1 MKDTKRRNFLKK
13 SSLGV
18 SALSAGAWES
28 LAGIDTDKLPADFL
42 LALNLAGNARDEQE
56 RFRLLKLAS
65 EQPNVNEEVGQHLQK
80 LLKVADLWANGK
92 EHTHLYDTRT
102 RLAENGYLCGF
113 FFKKMDLKEFIVPP
127 VSEDSPLYPLCC
139 LYRGRML
146 IWSAIQN
153 RAPRE
158 GFQEEGRRLLEIA
171 HKAYPY
177 NPVIGMY
184 LDQPILWPVTY
195 EKQEQAPTW
204 ANLQREVLE
213 KLTDVIHWW
222 IDNRQ
227 LPDGQYGGGW
237 GDDCEMWRVWT
248 PILFGFE
255 DQKIAQAQE
264 RLSHGMFSLKMMEE
278 GYTSIMDDVEHTAE
292 NTADTITPMMHLQ
305 PDDPVWQQRA
315 LRLAELAREVWMGRN
330 ERGFLQF
337 KSTFFTSDQVDL
349 HPARACD
356 TVYHPRALQPALLYW
371 QRTGDQALGNLFT
384 DWMKTWVDAAE
395 RSERG
400 KPAGILPSAI
410 HWPDGRVGGVGK
422 NWWQPENYYNDLYTW
437 PSAINM
443 INDTLLLCYHMTG
456 DETYLKPIRS
466 MAHIWRSQQL
476 PDNTKKAAP
485 GSLAW
490 CARQMQFL
498 AEPLSKYSTLT
509 GDRQFDDLLLT
520 ESDGYL
526 NYLITEDP
534 HQLMAGLE
542 KNAEALRYN
551 YEVYTSEVRFTDRIN
566 RFADAYLNRFSSVEL
581 PRIDPSFLYAMV
593 SGNVGSALYFPM
605 SGVRWLTNSREI
617 ALLVKVNN
625 RDRFVAELYHFGPY
639 PRQMGAELLM
649 LNPGSYQMN
658 LNANQEPD
666 SRRIEVKKRTKI
678 AFTLPPRQLCR
689 LEIQQ

>member
-1 MKDTKRRNFLKK
+1 MRNIERRNFLKK
-13 SSLGV
+13 SSVGITACSLV
-18 SALSAGAWES
+18 SWPVTGKLSS
-28 LAGIDTDKLPADFL
+28 SFL
-42 LALNLAGNARDEQE
+42 HLLNLAGNAREEKE
-56 RFRLLKLAS
+56 RYRLLQLAA

-80 LLKVADLWANGK
+80 LLKVVDLWANGK
-92 EHTHLYDTRT
+92 GHAHLYDTRT

-113 FFKKMDLKEFIVPP
+113 FFKKMNLEEYIVPQ
-127 VSEDSPLYPLCC
+127 VNEASPLYPLCC

-171 HKAYPY
+171 QKAYPY

-184 LDQPILWPVTY
+184 LHEPTPWPVVY
-195 EKQEQAPTW
+195 QKQKAAPEW

-213 KLTDVIHWW
+213 KLSDVIHWW
-222 IDNRQ
+222 VDNRQ

-237 GDDCEMWRVWT
+237 GDDCEMWRLWT

-255 DQKIAQAQE
+255 DRKITQAQE

-305 PDDPVWQQRA
+305 PDDPVWQERA
-315 LRLAELAREVWMGRN
+315 LRLAELANNLWMGRN

-337 KSTFFTSDQVDL
+337 KSTYFTCDQVDL
-349 HPARACD
+349 QPAHACD

-371 QRTGDQALGNLFT
+371 QRTGDQALGKLFT

-395 RSERG
+395 RSERS

-456 DETYLKPIRS
+456 DETYLQPIRS
-466 MAHIWRSQQL
+466 MAHSWRSQQSSE
-476 PDNTKKAAP
+476 NTKKAAP

-490 CARQMQFL
+490 CANQMQFL
-498 AEPLSKYSTLT
+498 AEPLSKYRTLT
-509 GDRQFDDLLLT
+509 GDRQFDELLLA
-520 ESDGYL
+520 EGDGYL
-526 NYLITEDP
+526 KYLITGEEKQLVED
-534 HQLMAGLE
+534 LK

-551 YEVYTSEVRFTDRIN
+551 CEAYTSEVRFTDRVHY
-566 RFADAYLNRFSSVEL
+566 FANAYLNRFSSAKL
-581 PRIDPSFLYAMV
+581 PSVDPSFLYAML

-605 SGVRWLTNSREI
+605 SGVRWLTSAKEI
-617 ALLVKVNN
+617 ALLVKENN
-625 RDRFVAELYHFGPY
+625 PHRFVAELYHFGPY
-639 PRQMGAELLM
+639 PRPMGAELFM
-649 LNPGSYQMN
+649 LDPGEYE
-658 LNANQEPD
+658 LKIKVRDQELV
-666 SRRIEVKKRTKI
+666 SNVVEIKGKRAKI
-678 AFTLPPRQLCR
+678 SFTVPPRQLCA
-689 LEIQQ
+689 LEIK